1 MTQDDTTRLLL
12 VNDNPSELFALHT
25 ILSDL
30 QATTLTA
37 RSGRE
42 ALALLLQQDFALI
55 ILDVKMPGM
64 DGFET
69 AGLIRQRPSSKHTPI
84 IFLTSHRATDLDRAR
99 GYELGAV
106 DYLFMPVPPGVLKS
120 KVKAFIELDKNHRY
134 IRQQDVELT
143 QLNCQLKQQLEH
155 ITRLN
160 EVLRAEITAREQA
173 EAIALQSET
182 AHLIVQNTGD
192 FVALLEAEGRWLYAS
207 PSYHARFGTDTSL
220 PGGDFFDLVH
230 ADDRERMREAFC
242 RLVASGEAARMQYR
256 VLLPTSGERFLESE
270 ASLVHDT
277 SGKVAQVVMV
287 SRDITERKK
296 MEAYVLHLSYH
307 DPLTGL
313 PNRALL
319 EDRMKQVTAYED
331 RRHSHAAVLF
341 IDLDRFKDINDSL
354 GHAAGDRLLQ
364 EVAER
369 LSRCVREE
377 DTVAR
382 LGGDEFVAL
391 LVGIRDV
398 HDAALIANKI
408 IATVSA
414 PCRIEGRELRVS
426 PSIGI
431 AIFPN
436 DGKNIE
442 ALMRNAD
449 TAMYYAKQA
458 GRSQFSFFTPQM
470 NETASR
476 RLTISSALRRAIE
489 QGEFALHY
497 QPRVCATS
505 GEIRGFEALIRWPQ
519 PNGEWIPPSQFI
531 PIAEETGMIK
541 AIDEWVIRE
550 ACYQVQRWSA
560 EGLAIQRVAVNV
572 SARQFRRDG
581 VVQTMK
587 DILGETGIPPTM
599 LEAELTESTVMA
611 DPVAAAKILHE
622 IRGLGVHIAI
632 DDFGTGYSS
641 LACLKRFPV
650 DTLKIDAAFVRD
662 IATDPD
668 DAVIVSAIIALAH
681 HLNLTVVAEGVET
694 ADQMAFLVEHGC
706 DELQGYYFSK
716 PLPQNQARALL
727 ASGCIDVKP
736 LNT

>member
-12 VNDNPSELFALHT
+12 VNDNPSALFALHT

-30 QATTLTA
+30 EATTLTA

-42 ALALLLQQDFALI
+42 ALALLLQQDFGLI

-84 IFLTSHRATDLDRAR
+84 IFLTAHRATDLDRAR
-99 GYELGAV
+99 DYELGAV
-106 DYLFMPVPPGVLKS
+106 DYLFMPVAPEVLKS

-134 IRQQDVELT
+134 MRQQDVELT
-143 QLNCQLKQQLEH
+143 QLNCQLKRQLEH

-192 FVALLEAEGRWLYAS
+192 YVALLEAEGRWLYAS
-207 PSYHARFGTDTSL
+207 PSYHARFDTNSTL
-220 PGGDFFDLVH
+220 PGSDFFDLVH
-230 ADDRERMREAFC
+230 ADDRERMRKAFC
-242 RLVASGEAARMQYR
+242 RLVASGEAVRMQYR

-277 SGKVAQVVMV
+277 STKVAQVVLV
-287 SRDITERKK
+287 SRDITERKE

-382 LGGDEFVAL
+382 LSGDEFVAL
-391 LVGIRDV
+391 LVGIQDV

-442 ALMRNAD
+442 TLMRNAD

-476 RLTISSALRRAIE
+476 RLAISSALQHAIE

-531 PIAEETGMIK
+531 PIAEETGIIK
-541 AIDEWVIRE
+541 AIGEWVIRE
-550 ACYQVQRWSA
+550 ACCQVQRWSA
-560 EGLAIQRVAVNV
+560 EALPVQPIAVNV

-587 DILGETGIPPTM
+587 DILRETGIPPTM
-599 LEAELTESTVMA
+599 LKVELTESTVMA

-668 DAVIVSAIIALAH
+668 NAAIVSAIIALAH

-706 DELQGYYFSK
+706 EEIQGYYFSK
-716 PLPQNQARALL
+716 PLPQDQARALL
-727 ASGCIDVKP
+727 ASGRIDV
-736 LNT
+736 TH

>member
-1 MTQDDTTRLLL
+1 MTQDGTTRLLL

-30 QATTLTA
+30 EATTLTA

-42 ALALLLQQDFALI
+42 ALALLLQQDFAVI

-84 IFLTSHRATDLDRAR
+84 IFLTAHRATDLDCAR

-106 DYLFMPVPPGVLKS
+106 DYLFMPVASEVLKS

-134 IRQQDVELT
+134 MRQKDNQ
-143 QLNCQLKQQLEH
+143 
-155 ITRLN
+155 
-160 EVLRAEITAREQA
+160 VLRAEITAREQA

-182 AHLIVQNTGD
+182 AHLIVQNTAD
-192 FVALLEAEGRWLYAS
+192 YVALLEAEGRWLYAN
-207 PSYHARFGTDTSL
+207 PSYHARFGTNTTLLGSN
-220 PGGDFFDLVH
+220 FFDLVH
-230 ADDRERMREAFC
+230 ADDRERMRKAFC

-287 SRDITERKK
+287 SRDITERKE
-296 MEAYVLHLSYH
+296 MEAYVWRLSYH
-307 DPLTGL
+307 DPLTEL

-354 GHAAGDRLLQ
+354 GHAAGDHLLQ
-364 EVAER
+364 EVAKR

-382 LGGDEFVAL
+382 LGGDEFIAL
-391 LVGIRDV
+391 LVGIQDA
-398 HDAALIANKI
+398 HNAALVANKI

-414 PCRIEGRELRVS
+414 PCRIGGRELRVS

-449 TAMYYAKQA
+449 TAMYHAKQA
-458 GRSQFSFFTPQM
+458 GRSQFMFFTPQM

-476 RLTISSALRRAIE
+476 RLAISSALQRAIE

-531 PIAEETGMIK
+531 PIAEETGIIK
-541 AIDEWVIRE
+541 AIGKWVIRE
-550 ACYQVQRWSA
+550 ACCQVQRWSA
-560 EGLAIQRVAVNV
+560 EALPVQPVAVNV
-572 SARQFRRDG
+572 SARQFCRDG

-587 DILGETGIPPTM
+587 DILRETGIPPTM

-662 IATDPD
+662 IATDSD
-668 DAVIVSAIIALAH
+668 DGAIVSAIIALAH

-706 DELQGYYFSK
+706 EEIQGYYFSK
-716 PLPQNQARALL
+716 PLPQDQARALL
-727 ASGCIDVKP
+727 TSGRIKKLSQNDE
-736 LNT
+736 